1 MRPRV
6 PHRVT
11 AKKGTFMAHYAIT
24 CCSTVDLSR
33 EHLKEKNIEF
43 IPFHYYLDEVAY
55 DDDLFTSLSPSAF
68 YKALTEGA
76 EPKTAQVNV
85 DEFLAHF
92 TPILESGKDLIHL
105 SLSSGLSGVF
115 NSANVA
121 ASMLAEKYPERKIY
135 VVDTLGASSGFGLIA
150 DKAAELRDGGMDID
164 ELHDWLESHKKE
176 LHHWF
181 FSTDLTFFIKGGR
194 VSPLSGWFG
203 TVLKICPLLNMDKE
217 GHLVPRFK
225 IRGKQRVRQEIV
237 NKMKEFAHDREN
249 YSGKCFLSH
258 SDCYEDARAVA
269 ELVEEAFP
277 NLYGKVVINNIGPT
291 IGCHTG
297 PGTVALF
304 FWGDERNA

>member
-1 MRPRV
+1 
-6 PHRVT
+6 
-11 AKKGTFMAHYAIT
+11 MASYVIT
-24 CCSTVDLSR
+24 CCSTVDLSK
-33 EHLKEKNIEF
+33 EHLKEKNIEY
-43 IPFHYYLDEVAY
+43 IPFHYYLDQTAY
-55 DDDLFTSLSPSAF
+55 DDDLFTSLSPSDF
-68 YKALTEGA
+68 YKALTDGA

-85 DEFLAHF
+85 DEFLARF

-121 ASMLAEKYPERKIY
+121 ANMLSGKYPDRKIY

-150 DKAAELRDGGMDID
+150 DKAAELRDGGMTID
-164 ELHDWLESHKKE
+164 ELYAWLEAHKKE
-176 LHHWF
+176 MHHWF

-203 TVLKICPLLNMDKE
+203 TVLKICPLLDMDKD

-225 IRGKQRVRQEIV
+225 IRGKARVRQEIV
-237 NKMKEFAHDREN
+237 NKMKQFAHDREN

-269 ELVEEAFP
+269 DLVEAAFP
-277 NLYGKVVINNIGPT
+277 HMNGKVVINNIGPT

>member
-1 MRPRV
+1 MSNYV
-6 PHRVT
+6 
-11 AKKGTFMAHYAIT
+11 IT

-33 EHLKEKNIEF
+33 EHLTEKKIEY
-43 IPFHYYLDEVAY
+43 IPFHYYLDETAY
-55 DDDLFTSLSPSAF
+55 NDDLFTSLSSSEF
-68 YKALTEGA
+68 DKALTDGA

-92 TPILESGKDLIHL
+92 TPILESGKDIIHL
-105 SLSSGLSGVF
+105 STSSGLSGVF

-121 ASMLAEKYPERKIY
+121 AGMLAEKFPERKIY
-135 VVDTLGASSGFGLIA
+135 VVDTLGASSGYGLLA
-150 DKAAELRDGGMDID
+150 DKAAELRDVGMEID
-164 ELHDWLESHKKE
+164 ELRAWLEAHKKE
-176 LHHWF
+176 MHHWF

-203 TVLKICPLLNMDKE
+203 TVLKICPILDVDKD
-217 GHLVPRFK
+217 GRLVPRFK

-237 NKMKEFAHDREN
+237 NKMKQFAKDREA
-249 YSGKCFLSH
+249 YGEKCFLSH
-258 SDCYEDARAVA
+258 SDCYEDAKVVA
-269 ELVEEAFP
+269 DLVEEAFP
-277 NLYGKVVINNIGPT
+277 HMQGKVVINNIGPT

>member
-1 MRPRV
+1 
-6 PHRVT
+6 
-11 AKKGTFMAHYAIT
+11 MANYVIT
-24 CCSTVDLSR
+24 CCSTVDLSK
-33 EHLKEKNIEF
+33 EHLKEKNIEY
-43 IPFHYYLDEVAY
+43 IPFHYYLDEKAY
-55 DDDLFTSLSPSAF
+55 NDDLFTSLSPSEF
-68 YKALTEGA
+68 YKALTGGA

-85 DEFLAHF
+85 DEFVAHF

-121 ASMLAEKYPERKIY
+121 ARMLSEQFPERKIY
-135 VVDTLGASSGFGLIA
+135 VVDTLAASSGFGLLA
-150 DKAAELRDGGMDID
+150 DKAAELRDSGMAID
-164 ELHDWLESHKKE
+164 ELYNWLEENKKK

-181 FSTDLTFFIKGGR
+181 FSTDLTFYIKGGR
-194 VSPLSGWFG
+194 VSAVSGWFG
-203 TVLKICPLLNMDKE
+203 TVLKICPLLDMDKD

-225 IRGKQRVRQEIV
+225 IRGKQRVRGEIV
-237 NKMKEFAHDREN
+237 NKMKQFALDREN

-269 ELVEEAFP
+269 DLVEEAFP
-277 NLYGKVVINNIGPT
+277 YMNGKVVINNIGPT